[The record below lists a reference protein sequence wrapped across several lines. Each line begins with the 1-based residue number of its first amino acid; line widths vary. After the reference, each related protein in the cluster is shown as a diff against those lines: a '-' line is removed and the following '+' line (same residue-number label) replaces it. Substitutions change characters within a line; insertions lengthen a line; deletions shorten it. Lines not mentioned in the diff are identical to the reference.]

1 MTNLLTPN
9 PDDLD
14 TKIASEDEARQL
26 IEEIKQRGARLVE
39 QAAQFEVDKEDFGS
53 LVGLAYRHRTWIAL
67 GYDSWE
73 QLAHAEFSDARFFD
87 SLMARRERVQALL
100 AEGLSTRAIGDVLG
114 ISKNTAHR
122 DALATVPDGTV
133 AASGATA
140 QAQASDEDRVA
151 REAPRTQGMDGKERP
166 RQRATTSEQAE
177 RVLKVAQR
185 RAEGWS
191 QEEIGEEVGV
201 SQRTIS
207 TDDRLLM
214 AWRAELSDAD
224 IKRLEGGEMSRAELA
239 ERANLNLVHRKRPR
253 LEAGAH
259 NGAKALT
266 DGLNY
271 LSESVVYADAWLEE
285 RAQASAILAPA
296 LANVAGESTEWM
308 ALEFHYED
316 VPDEELQLLSD
327 DLGRATEWA
336 HQARLR
342 LMSAAKERGLEI
354 DPDGYRDGLERKVE
368 SRRGKQ

>member
-1 MTNLLTPN
+1 
-9 PDDLD
+9 
-14 TKIASEDEARQL
+14 
-26 IEEIKQRGARLVE
+26 
-39 QAAQFEVDKEDFGS
+39 
-53 LVGLAYRHRTWIAL
+53 
-67 GYDSWE
+67 
-73 QLAHAEFSDARFFD
+73 
-87 SLMARRERVQALL
+87 
-100 AEGLSTRAIGDVLG
+100 
-114 ISKNTAHR
+114 
-122 DALATVPDGTV
+122 
-133 AASGATA
+133 
-140 QAQASDEDRVA
+140 
-151 REAPRTQGMDGKERP
+151 MDGKERP
-166 RQRATTSEQAE
+166 RQRATTAEQAE

-191 QEEIGEEVGV
+191 QEQIGEEVGV

-207 TDDRLLM
+207 TDDRLMM
-214 AWRAELSDAD
+214 AWRSELSDAD
-224 IKRLEGGEMSRAELA
+224 IKRLEGGGMSRAELA
-239 ERANLNLVHRKRPR
+239 ERANLNIVHRERLR
-253 LEAGAH
+253 LESGAR

-266 DGLNY
+266 DGLHY

-285 RAQASAILAPA
+285 RAQASAILAPT

-354 DPDGYRDGLERKVE
+354 DPDGYRDGLERKVD